1 MAGISNCLSSAVAA
15 RGSRAARRDPPG
27 EDDDND
33 DHDGDDEESDDGD
46 DVMVLKVK
54 CIHSHGSSSSA
65 GFTFSEVHLTYNTA

>member
-1 MAGISNCLSSAVAA
+1 MG
-15 RGSRAARRDPPG
+15 G
-27 EDDDND
+27 ENDDND
-33 DHDGDDEESDDGD
+33 DDDRDDEESDDGD